1 MAKELLREYF
11 ELCADGRC
19 LDRLSESQKR
29 EVVQEGAVYLVGRIQ
44 TADKRNGNGR
54 VYPMSVLEKEIE
66 NYKKVVADGRATG
79 ELDHP
84 DDSVINLKNV
94 SHMITECWWEGK
106 DVMGKIKVLDTP
118 SGRILKDL
126 VNAGVKLG
134 ISSRGLGSVRES
146 YDGQVTVEDDFQLIC
161 FDIVAEPSTPD
172 AYVYPKSVT
181 SGLNKG
187 AVKFKMAE
195 AKENQI
201 NDLFNKILRD

>member
-1 MAKELLREYF
+1 MMKKQLLTEFF
-11 ELCADGRC
+11 ELCPDGRC

-29 EVVQEGAVYLVGRIQ
+29 EVIQEGAVYLVGRIQ

-54 VYPMSVLEKEIE
+54 VYPEKVLKKEID
-66 NYKKVVADGRATG
+66 NYQRVIADNRATG

-126 VNAGVKLG
+126 INAGVKLG
-134 ISSRGLGSVRES
+134 ISSRGLGSVSES
-146 YDGQVTVEDDFQLIC
+146 MGNITVEEDFQLIC

-172 AYVYPKSVT
+172 AYVEPNS
-181 SGLNKG
+181 SNSNINRG
-187 AVKFKMAE
+187 AMKFKIAE
-195 AKENQI
+195 GKENQI